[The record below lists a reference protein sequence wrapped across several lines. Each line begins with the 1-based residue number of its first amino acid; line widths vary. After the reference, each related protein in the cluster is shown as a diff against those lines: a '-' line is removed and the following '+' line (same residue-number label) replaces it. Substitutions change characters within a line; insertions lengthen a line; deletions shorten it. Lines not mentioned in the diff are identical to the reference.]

1 MLSNTLLALLATS
14 ASALAASN
22 SVAVY
27 WGQNGAGGQDRL
39 STYCADSNVDVVIL
53 SFLNDFPDPT
63 NVNFAN
69 QCGATYPSGLLHC
82 SAIGEDIKTCQ
93 ASGKK
98 VLLSLGGA
106 AGNYGFKTTD
116 DAVAYAD
123 TLWNKFGNGKDDEER
138 PFDDAVVDGFDFDIE
153 LGTSTGYPEL
163 ATALKSKF
171 DSSKKY
177 YLSASPQCVYPDAHV
192 GPLLEKVPLDF
203 AFIQFYNNPCSVD
216 GQFNYVT
223 WSKFAS
229 SSPNPDLKLYVGVP
243 STGNVAGYVDAATLA
258 KSIDEIK
265 CDKHFAGVSLWDA
278 SGAWLNTD
286 ASGANFADQVKKVL
300 DDNTCPAPSSSSTT
314 ASPSTTTNNN
324 KDIVDPTSAVV
335 SPSGGY
341 QNTTITKDPV
351 VSTATNIHTTII
363 TVTSCDD
370 HKCSEVPVTTGV
382 LTVSE
387 VDTVYTTYCPLP
399 TTSAKP
405 TTSVKAPASTVTNI
419 ETAIVTITSC
429 EDNKC
434 TEVPVTTGVVT
445 ITDVDTVYTTYCP
458 LPTTTAA
465 ASKPAPVAPVES
477 STAPAPVAPVESST
491 APAPVAPVES
501 STAPAPTVAAPS
513 VEAETLTT
521 TYDLTSTV
529 APEQQAPAS
538 SSAAAPEI
546 ISTYEGAAASNNA
559 MWFSVPLVFIA
570 ALL

>member
-106 AGNYGFKTTD
+106 AGNYGFSNTN
-116 DAVAYAD
+116 DATAFAD
-123 TLWNKFGNGKDDEER
+123 TLWNKFGNGQDSER

-153 LGTSTGYPEL
+153 LGTSTGYVEL
-163 ATALKSKF
+163 ANALKSKF
-171 DSSKKY
+171 DSSKQY

-192 GPLLEKVPLDF
+192 GPLLSQVPLDF
-203 AFIQFYNNPCSVD
+203 AFIQFYNNPCAVD
-216 GQFNYVT
+216 ASFNYPT
-223 WSKFAS
+223 WSQFAS

-243 STGNVAGYVDAATLA
+243 ATGNVAGYVDAATLA
-258 KSIDEIK
+258 RTIDQIK
-265 CDKHFAGVSLWDA
+265 CDEHFAGVSLWDA

-286 ASGANFADQVKKVL
+286 ASGANFADQVKQVL
-300 DDNTCPAPSSSSTT
+300 NDNTCPAPSSSSSSSSAAPTT
-314 ASPSTTTNNN
+314 SSTSTSSPIIATPPTTSED
-324 KDIVDPTSAVV
+324 KDVTGPTSVSV

-341 QNTTITKDPV
+341 KNTTTANDNANSGANAGL
-351 VSTATNIHTTII
+351 STATKIQTTVVTI
-363 TVTSCDD
+363 TSCSEN
-370 HKCSEVPVTTGV
+370 KCSAVPVTTGV
-382 LTVSE
+382 LTISE

-399 TTSAKP
+399 STQ
-405 TTSVKAPASTVTNI
+405 APASSAPASSAPATN
-419 ETAIVTITSC
+419 AVS
-429 EDNKC
+429 
-434 TEVPVTTGVVT
+434 PSG
-445 ITDVDTVYTTYCP
+445 
-458 LPTTTAA
+458 
-465 ASKPAPVAPVES
+465 PVAPVES
-477 STAPAPVAPVESST
+477 SSAPAQT
-491 APAPVAPVES
+491 
-501 STAPAPTVAAPS
+501 TAAPS
-513 VEAETLTT
+513 KAAPSAQESVAVTTVGSGSEAETITST
-521 TYDLTSTV
+521 INLTSTV
-529 APEQQAPAS
+529 APQQAPS
-538 SSAAAPEI
+538 SVAAPE
-546 ISTYEGAAASNNA
+546 ISTYEGAAASNKA

>member
-39 STYCADSNVDVVIL
+39 STYCADSSVDVVIL

-106 AGNYGFKTTD
+106 AGNYGFSSTG
-116 DAVAYAD
+116 DATAFAD
-123 TLWNKFGNGKDDEER
+123 TLWNKFGNGEDEER

-153 LGTSTGYPEL
+153 LGSSTGYPEL

-192 GPLLEKVPLDF
+192 GPLLEQVPLDF

-216 GQFNYVT
+216 GDFNYDT
-223 WSKFAS
+223 WAQFAE

-243 STGNVAGYVDAATLA
+243 ATGNVAGYVDAATLA
-258 KSIDEIK
+258 KTIDQIK
-265 CDKHFAGVSLWDA
+265 CDEHFAGVSLWDA
-278 SGAWLNTD
+278 SGAWINTD

-300 DDNTCPAPSSSSTT
+300 NDNTCPAPSSSSSSSSSSSTSAP
-314 ASPSTTTNNN
+314 ASSTEN
-324 KDIVDPTSAVV
+324 KDIVDPTSVVV

-341 QNTTITKDPV
+341 KNTTSTNDPI
-351 VSTATNIHTTII
+351 VSTATDIHTTIVTI
-363 TVTSCDD
+363 TSCEAN
-370 HKCSEVPVTTGV
+370 KCSEVPVTTGV
-382 LTVSE
+382 LTISE

-405 TTSVKAPASTVTNI
+405 TTTAKPSTSVKASVSTASNV
-419 ETAIVTITSC
+419 ETTIVTITSC
-429 EDNKC
+429 EANKC
-434 TEVPVTTGVVT
+434 SEVPVTTGVVT
-445 ITDVDTVYTTYCP
+445 VTDVNTVYTTYCP
-458 LPTTTAA
+458 LPTTTSAA
-465 ASKPAPVAPVES
+465 
-477 STAPAPVAPVESST
+477 APAPVAPVESSS
-491 APAPVAPVES
+491 APAAET
-501 STAPAPTVAAPS
+501 TAAQTVQTSEAEA
-513 VEAETLTT
+513 VTTVGTGAEAETLTT
-521 TYDLTSTV
+521 TFELTSTV
-529 APEQQAPAS
+529 APEQAPS
-538 SSAAAPEI
+538 SSVAAPEI
-546 ISTYEGAAASNNA
+546 ISTYEGAAASNKA
-559 MWFSVPLVFIA
+559 MWFTVPLVFVA